1 VRQDFA
7 ALVVDDDD
15 FSRRTAMR
23 ILQKLGAGSVA
34 EAADGDEALRQATT
48 GEPPLDLIVCDLKMP
63 QRDGIETLRGIAAAN
78 LSALIVLASGA
89 DARVLRSA
97 RDMAA
102 TFGLRSLRAIEKPVT
117 IQKLRDVFA
126 DVASSGAAP
135 AVPRPVRTAPSGV
148 TPDDIWAGLK
158 RGEFAAHFQPKV
170 HMASRRVVGAEA
182 LVRWV
187 HPRFGLL
194 SPAAFFAALKT
205 PALFA
210 ALTEAMFDKSVER
223 CAALKSAGLTISISV
238 NLPVTCLSDRDLP
251 QRFEEVARHHGVD
264 PDQMILEV
272 TEDGWLQNASVARE
286 VLTRL
291 RVMGFHLSIDD
302 FGTGYSTMQQLL
314 QAPFCE
320 MKIDQCFVRCA
331 PDDLES
337 AIVLKSSVALAH
349 SLKLSVVG
357 EGAETLSHWNMLA
370 GAGCDVVQG
379 YFVARPMP
387 GDELQGWIAAW
398 DRRTTSAS
406 L

>member
-1 VRQDFA
+1 MRHDFA

-34 EAADGDEALRQATT
+34 EAADGNEALRQATT
-48 GEPPLDLIVCDLKMP
+48 GEPALDLIVCDLKMP

-117 IQKLRDVFA
+117 MQKFRDIFA
-126 DVASSGAAP
+126 DVAASGAVTAVSRP
-135 AVPRPVRTAPSGV
+135 ARAIHAAITADEIS
-148 TPDDIWAGLK
+148 AGLE
-158 RGEFAAHFQPKV
+158 RDEFAAYFQPKV

-182 LVRWV
+182 LVRWA
-187 HPRFGLL
+187 HPQFGLL

-205 PALFA
+205 PRLFD
-210 ALTEAMFDKSVER
+210 ALTEAMFEKSVRR
-223 CAALKSAGLTISISV
+223 CAALARAGLKLAISV

-251 QRFEEVARHHGVD
+251 QRFEEVAHRHGVD
-264 PDQMILEV
+264 PDHIILEV
-272 TEDGWLQNASVARE
+272 TEDGWLQNESIARE
-286 VLTRL
+286 ILTRL
-291 RVMGFHLSIDD
+291 RVIGFHLSIDD
-302 FGTGYSTMQQLL
+302 FGTGYSTVQQLL

-320 MKIDQCFVRCA
+320 MKIDQCFVRSA

-370 GAGCDVVQG
+370 SAGCDVVQG

-387 GDELQGWIAAW
+387 GDELQDWIAAW
-398 DRRTTSAS
+398 NQRATAD
-406 L
+406 LF